1 MLGQMVDNIMD
12 NMLMIRSKELENIH
26 GLMEDIMKEN
36 GKMVNNM
43 ERVNTVSYTHLTLPT
58 KRIV

>member
-1 MLGQMVDNIMD
+1 MEQEYMHGQMVDNIMD
-12 NMLMIRSKELENIH
+12 NMLMIRSKELVSIH

-43 ERVNTVSYTHLTLPT
+43 EKVNMYYLME
-58 KRIV
+58 K